1 MDIEE
6 LPEPMTKVSIVQQ
19 RKQNHK
25 PARTSVSM
33 LESYMETDA
42 RIEVLDNDEDYFAN
56 MEDVS
61 ETCDE
66 G

>member
-1 MDIEE
+1 
-6 LPEPMTKVSIVQQ
+6 MTKVSIVQQ